1 MSNERR
7 LRERL
12 RSLLESPTEREWV
25 EFKENNSEPGEI
37 GEYVSALSN
46 AAALQEQRAAY
57 LVWGVRDATH
67 RIVGTSFRPH
77 EQKIGNEEL
86 ENWLARL
93 LEPRIN
99 FRIHELTYDS
109 GSVVMFEIP
118 PCEHMP
124 VKWKDTAFIR
134 VGSYKK
140 KLKDYPDK
148 ERELW
153 LRSSRISF
161 EKGIAVHDATGEE
174 VLASLDYPAYFEMSG
189 QAVPSTREGI
199 LERLQQERMVVGL
212 GGDRW
217 DVTNLGALL
226 FARKLVDFS
235 SLSRKALRVIVY
247 KGKDRTQTIKEQV
260 GVKGYAAGFEGLI
273 DYVNDHL
280 PSNEEI
286 GAVFRS
292 EVRMYP
298 EIAVREL
305 VANAIV
311 HQDLSITGTSPTVE
325 IFTDRVEITN
335 PGSPL
340 IEPLRFIDEPPR
352 SRNEDTAALLRRLK
366 ICEERGSGIDK
377 VIFNIELFQLPAPEF
392 RVTNNSVV
400 ATLFS
405 ARKLTEMDRTDK
417 IRACYQHACLRFVS
431 REIMTNASFRKRL
444 GIEDQ
449 NYATASRIIADAIDA
464 DLVKPRDPENT
475 SRKHASYVP
484 FWA

>member
-1 MSNERR
+1 MTNERQLRDR
-7 LRERL
+7 LQ
-12 RSLLESPTEREWV
+12 SLLAARTEREWV
-25 EFKENNSEPGEI
+25 EFKENNSKPEEI
-37 GEYVSALSN
+37 GEYISSLSN
-46 AAALQEQRAAY
+46 AAALQEQRAGY
-57 LVWGVRDATH
+57 LVWGIQDATH
-67 RIVGTSFRPH
+67 RIVGTTFRPR
-77 EQKIGNEEL
+77 EEKIGNEEL

-99 FRIHELTYDS
+99 FRIHELSYDS
-109 GSVVMFEIP
+109 GPVVMFEIP

-140 KLKDYPDK
+140 KLKDYPEK

-161 EKGIAVHDATGEE
+161 EKGIAAHGLSAET
-174 VLASLDYPAYFEMSG
+174 VLAALDYPAFFEMSS
-189 QAVPSTREGI
+189 QAVPLSRDGI
-199 LERLQQERMVVGL
+199 LEKLQQERMIVGL
-212 GGDRW
+212 CADHW
-217 DVTNLGALL
+217 DVTNLGGLL
-226 FARKLVDFS
+226 FARKLADFQ
-235 SLSRKALRVIVY
+235 SLVRKAVRVIVY
-247 KGKDRTQTIKEQV
+247 RGKDRTETTKEQL
-260 GVKGYAAGFEGLI
+260 GVKGYASGFEGLI
-273 DYVNDHL
+273 SFVNDQL

-286 GAVFRS
+286 GAVFRN

-305 VANAIV
+305 LANAIV
-311 HQDLSITGTSPTVE
+311 HQDLSITGTGPTVE
-325 IFTDRVEITN
+325 VFTDRVEITN

-352 SRNEDTAALLRRLK
+352 SRNEDTASLLRRLK

-392 RVTNNSVV
+392 RVTNNSVI

-405 ARKLTEMDRTDK
+405 ARKLTEMDRADK

-431 REIMTNASFRKRL
+431 RETMTNASFRKRL

-464 DLVKPRDPENT
+464 GLVKPRDPDNT

-484 FWA
+484 YWA